1 MDKKSSG
8 RSCQQFLSCS
18 GALEIAE
25 AGYCLGTFDAPD
37 ITSGTFKDKPLQC
50 KGLPLSDSTNGQFQ
64 CYHPRVH
71 RTPILCPAAEG
82 LKNIEMCVAF
92 TACGNP
98 AVAPSIAV
106 RVNEPFVTC
115 LIGNDAVS
123 VATGSLNNVLAEL
136 EAWAQQRTS
145 RPLLDGNFHS
155 RYHFV
160 ERIEEQTITA
170 KGNYF
175 DTVAVS
181 LPTEQFGID
190 KDLFGVSGTFSR
202 LVSIWGDATS
212 IVSKI
217 QAATD
222 MQSTFKALVS
232 QFSALGSAS
241 LTLTMKVNALT
252 KGAFPDVYATLAEAN
267 MFVTTMEQDELGI
280 AKGFYAFAKQ
290 SNAIKSTIS
299 SLLKSIVTNFAG
311 VLDQLFGSGTASA
324 ITANAKPDASTNTVI
339 ATANAEM
346 SGFMLK
352 VPVLGA
358 VGGVLEAECKVK
370 YATGDFSC
378 KFDYTEPKWF
388 NGVIQAAGWVVTEA
402 ENFFENTPEGKV
414 IAAIAHQ
421 IADDLHLEEGVYWTE
436 KAIQETAKAIE
447 KGAVNLGSAV
457 ETWAKDSG
465 VKICGL
471 HTVTSAALCGTRI
484 VTDAAACGLNRTDG
498 AKCGW
503 DTIKNGNI
511 CGWNVCIG
519 WCPHG
524 NSPKSC
530 KQAKS
535 CEEVKTCTI
544 DLSCDVPI
552 DCP

>member
-1 MDKKSSG
+1 M
-8 RSCQQFLSCS
+8 
-18 GALEIAE
+18 
-25 AGYCLGTFDAPD
+25 
-37 ITSGTFKDKPLQC
+37 
-50 KGLPLSDSTNGQFQ
+50 
-64 CYHPRVH
+64 
-71 RTPILCPAAEG
+71 
-82 LKNIEMCVAF
+82 
-92 TACGNP
+92 
-98 AVAPSIAV
+98 

-123 VATGSLNNVLAEL
+123 VATGGLNNVLAAGSKL
-136 EAWAQQRTS
+136 GLSNVRAGLSSTGIFTQDITLWNGS
-145 RPLLDGNFHS
+145 
-155 RYHFV
+155 
-160 ERIEEQTITA
+160 EEQTITA

-267 MFVTTMEQDELGI
+267 MFVTTMEKDELGI

-290 SNAIKSTIS
+290 SNAIMSTIS

-339 ATANAEM
+339 AFTANAEM

-378 KFDYTEPKWF
+378 KFDYTEPKCF

-484 VTDAAACGLNRTDG
+484 MLTLPRAGFKPL
-498 AKCGW
+498 
-503 DTIKNGNI
+503 
-511 CGWNVCIG
+511 
-519 WCPHG
+519 
-524 NSPKSC
+524 
-530 KQAKS
+530 QM
-535 CEEVKTCTI
+535 
-544 DLSCDVPI
+544 VPSAVGI
-552 DCP
+552 Q